1 MSTIEIRGEFED
13 WLDRAVIPQFENAG
27 IMVTVGAR
35 TLIAYVIQSQ
45 AEATEG
51 VPPAIRQ
58 VYVQLAD
65 RIAAGGG
72 AEQTFFQ
79 NALFVYRQLYPS
91 LPTAVLNVNRAVRL
105 LTELYLTALGNFPCG
120 PTGPKGG
127 QGGQSGSSG
136 EGGQG
141 GSSGQGGSQS
151 GRTRTAAQ
159 PANREILADIAY
171 REIAGSKE

>member
-1 MSTIEIRGEFED
+1 MSTIEIRDEFED
-13 WLDRAVIPQFENAG
+13 WLDRAVFPQFQNAG
-27 IMVTVGAR
+27 ITVTTGAR

-45 AEATEG
+45 AQATEG
-51 VPPAIRQ
+51 APPAIRQ
-58 VYVQLAD
+58 AYAQLAD
-65 RIAAGGG
+65 RIATGGG

-79 NALFVYRQLYPS
+79 NALLVYQQLYPS

-127 QGGQSGSSG
+127 

-151 GRTRTAAQ
+151 GGTRTAAQ
-159 PANREILADIAY
+159 PANREILANIAY
-171 REIAGSKE
+171 RDIAGSKE